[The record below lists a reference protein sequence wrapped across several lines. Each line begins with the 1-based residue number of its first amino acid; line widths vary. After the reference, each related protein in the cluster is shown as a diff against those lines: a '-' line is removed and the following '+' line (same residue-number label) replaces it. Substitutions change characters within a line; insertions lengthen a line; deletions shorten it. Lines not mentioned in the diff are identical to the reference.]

1 MRPGSA
7 RNSRWSGRDRPLL
20 AHPPLRT
27 VRESFPSYGSSL
39 SKPAFANRLHHLE
52 TIDVNL
58 VMTVR
63 MHHDQVGVDVRPA
76 VYPPDQMMD
85 MPSAGFGDGLTAN
98 RAPAALF
105 HPKPNERSE
114 EHTSALQSLM
124 R

>member
-85 MPSAGFGDGLTAN
+85 MPSAGF
-98 RAPAALF
+98 
-105 HPKPNERSE
+105 RSE
-114 EHTSALQSLM
+114 ERRVGKECVSTCRSRWSPSH
-124 R
+124 